1 MSIPK
6 EPRQLMI
13 NLMYLVLTALLA
25 LNVSAEILNA
35 FNLVNKGIGNTNTI
49 LSDKNSQ
56 IIAGIA
62 DKAAEEQTDRVQQI
76 NQDAMAVQKLTSEF
90 YNYIEGIKNELI
102 EYTGGTITDK
112 HSGLEKLKGES
123 DTEKPTTMF
132 INRGKGAEL
141 KAEILKV
148 SEEYKNILNKWNGE
162 AKASQLTL
170 SIDESDAQ
178 ANKLTWEEFNFYKVP
193 TIAVITIL
201 TKIQNDSKS
210 TESTV
215 LEHLASQVDAA
226 KIKFD
231 KMAARVIAPSS
242 YVKRGNE
249 YTADIFIA
257 ATSEQANIE
266 VFLGTF
272 TSAVH
277 QDANG
282 DYNVI
287 KGKDIPLS
295 GARQIEVVGGMGKI
309 KELATGSPKYQGVI
323 RLPDPVKEGEY
334 QFYPFDFGYET
345 FEVGQ
350 AVISPTAM
358 NVLYIGVDNPVKISV
373 PGFAADKVSASGC
386 GIAKVK
392 GEEYIAKPTTVG
404 LDKINVTVQSPE
416 GSKTYSEEFRVR
428 RIPDPYPYCGSS
440 KGGTMKAG
448 EFKITDKIDARN
460 PDFVFQI
467 PYTVSGFEMVYA
479 PSGGGNIV
487 SDVSSSNKFTL
498 LMNEIKKKAKPGDT
512 IVFPR
517 ISVRM
522 PDGTTRQLS
531 LSFKL
536 IG

>member
-35 FNLVNKGIGNTNTI
+35 FNLVNKGISNTNTI

-56 IIAGIA
+56 IVAGIA
-62 DKAAEEQTDRVQQI
+62 EKAAEEQTDRVQQI
-76 NQDAMAVQKLTSEF
+76 NQDAAAVQKLTNDF
-90 YNYIEGIKNELI
+90 YNYIEAIKTELI
-102 EYTGGTITDK
+102 EYTGGTIQDK
-112 HSGLEKLKGES
+112 HTGLSKLKGES
-123 DTEKPTTMF
+123 DTEKPTTLL
-132 INRGKGAEL
+132 INRGKATEMR
-141 KAEILKV
+141 AEIEKV
-148 SEEYKNILNKWNGE
+148 AAEYKKILEKWDGGT
-162 AKASQLTL
+162 KAAQLTL
-170 SIDESDAQ
+170 AIDEADAI

-193 TIAVITIL
+193 TVAAVTIM
-201 TKIQNDSKS
+201 TKIQNDAKS

-257 ATSEQANIE
+257 ATSEEANIE
-266 VFLGTF
+266 VYLGSF
-272 TSAVH
+272 TGAV
-277 QDANG
+277 QKDAAG

-287 KGKDIPLS
+287 KGTDIPLS
-295 GARQIEVVGGMGKI
+295 GARKLDVVGGMGKI
-309 KELATGSPKYQGVI
+309 KETASGSPKYQGVI
-323 RLPDPVKEGEY
+323 KLPDPIKPGEF

-373 PGFAADKVSASGC
+373 PGYAADKVSASGC

-392 GEEYIAKPTTVG
+392 GEEYVAKPTTVG
-404 LDKINVTVQSPE
+404 LDKINVTVTSPE
-416 GSKTYSEEFRVR
+416 GSKSYSEEFRVK
-428 RIPDPYPYCGSS
+428 RIPDPYPYCGTS
-440 KGGTMKAG
+440 KGGTMKKG
-448 EFKITDKIDARN
+448 EFVITDKIDAKN

-467 PYTVSGFEMVYA
+467 PYTVTGFEMVYA
-479 PSGGGNIV
+479 PSGGGNVV
-487 SDVSSSNKFTL
+487 SDVSNSNKYTS
-498 LMNEIKKKAKPGDT
+498 LMNDIKKKAKPGDT